1 MPCNDQTPDAVE
13 VPFLRDNFFD
23 NELGAWDPNQ
33 GEVGP
38 RHGVFDPINHY
49 GDVSVANQQL
59 QLEAHGCYQ
68 AVAFQ
73 TIGEFTGDVHV
84 RFDFERVPF
93 GQEDN
98 VHHTDVYI
106 LEDGDEANRDIV
118 RDSTTGTGFEPE
130 ATGEA
135 SGSVTAE
142 ASVDGVVT
150 VVFEVKPRPVFFN
163 DGTACS
169 FGAGGG
175 TTLKIDSVEVGTVV
189 ENYSD
194 TDGDGLPDS
203 IELNGIPLGNGR
215 TVETDPLDP
224 DTDGDGLE
232 DGEEILVDQFV
243 THPDNDAQYYLMNS
257 DPTLLDSSGSGL
269 SDYTERALGVD
280 PLASNTDGDEFADH
294 EDFDPLEP
302 YEPNRLSDSERAA
315 AFRDGVIRG
324 DTGADG
330 GIWESPY
337 SDTPPYVAGHILGA
351 SIPYLGTA
359 PTFGTWPQ
367 TSGKGTQSESRS
379 PLPGSFRVPATR
391 PERSVKSE
399 ISSDGTRTSTGG

>member
-1 MPCNDQTPDAVE
+1 M
-13 VPFLRDNFFD
+13 F
-23 NELGAWDPNQ
+23 
-33 GEVGP
+33 
-38 RHGVFDPINHY
+38 
-49 GDVSVANQQL
+49 
-59 QLEAHGCYQ
+59 
-68 AVAFQ
+68 
-73 TIGEFTGDVHV
+73 V
-84 RFDFERVPF
+84 RRR
-93 GQEDN
+93 G
-98 VHHTDVYI
+98 
-106 LEDGDEANRDIV
+106 R
-118 RDSTTGTGFEPE
+118 
-130 ATGEA
+130 
-135 SGSVTAE
+135 
-142 ASVDGVVT
+142 
-150 VVFEVKPRPVFFN
+150 
-163 DGTACS
+163 
-169 FGAGGG
+169 